1 MNRWNASW
9 DLFWNDLDF
18 SKLLEFEG
26 HCSRRRLVAYGNPR
40 ELTPGDYH
48 VKMPSPGSVLVQG
61 RAANLAVWRPSPHR
75 ISLRLAARL
84 LRLPLKGGVIPALET
99 ENILYTLDRE
109 HG

>member
-61 RAANLAVWRPSPHR
+61 RAAKP
-75 ISLRLAARL
+75 RLAGRTWRSGVHPPTASAFAWRL
-84 LRLPLKGGVIPALET
+84 GFCDSPSRGE
-99 ENILYTLDRE
+99 
-109 HG
+109 